1 MTEARAS
8 QQLAWRRMWERS
20 SKSIL
25 GVAGILPMSDWG
37 YVIGA
42 NDTNGHLLHYTLSTA
57 MRNYI
62 IITL

>member
-1 MTEARAS
+1 
-8 QQLAWRRMWERS
+8 MWERS
-20 SKSIL
+20 LKSIL
-25 GVAGILPMSDWG
+25 RVVRILIMSDWG